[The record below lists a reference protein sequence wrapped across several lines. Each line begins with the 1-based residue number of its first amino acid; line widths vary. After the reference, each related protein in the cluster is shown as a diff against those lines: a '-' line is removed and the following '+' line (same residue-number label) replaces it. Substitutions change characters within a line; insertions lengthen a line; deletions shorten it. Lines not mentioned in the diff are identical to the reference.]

1 MNDYY
6 SVRGR
11 MNIEL
16 YCVRAQ
22 LDRTQ
27 KGGYRVFGQGIV
39 CATMRD
45 FERGA
50 TSFVQGSS
58 RSQLRERRTYELST
72 TRSISLNGGVSG
84 ASTF

>member
-16 YCVRAQ
+16 DCIRSQ
-22 LDRTQ
+22 LNRPQ
-27 KGGYRVFGQGIV
+27 EGRYRVFGQGIV
-39 CATMRD
+39 CAAVRD

-50 TSFVQGSS
+50 TSFVQGF
-58 RSQLRERRTYELST
+58 LRKSALGKAN
-72 TRSISLNGGVSG
+72 L
-84 ASTF
+84 